1 MSLTEIYF
9 LATFLFVFM
18 VFVGVLVSKSVNL
31 VPVTGYWLKLIT
43 VIGVPDY

>member
-1 MSLTEIYF
+1 MSLTKIYF

-18 VFVGVLVSKSVNL
+18 VFVGVLVSKDVNL
-31 VPVTGYWLKLIT
+31 VPIISYWLKPIT

>member
-18 VFVGVLVSKSVNL
+18 VFVGVLVSRGVNL
-31 VPVTGYWLKLIT
+31 VLVTGYWLKPVT
-43 VIGVPDY
+43 VIGVSDY